1 MEQNATVPTPPLSKQ
16 AVALRKPRSTGWA
29 LTEHR
34 NKMMFIL
41 PAVLL
46 VLFLGIFPLI
56 ASLALAF
63 TDYQFAKAQRTG
75 VNFILFDNWI
85 RLAKDAR
92 FWLTL
97 RNTLTFIILALPLQ
111 YVLGLVLAVVL
122 NQEFIKMRRFF
133 RVVFLMPMM
142 MAPVA
147 VSYIVGRMM
156 LGEAYGPIND
166 ILTRLG
172 LPTIPWLSL
181 PIPAMI
187 SLVLV
192 DTWQWT
198 PLVMILLL
206 AGLQGI
212 SQEVLEAA
220 SIDGATRWQTF
231 RYITFPLLLPVTF
244 TAVLIRGLEQFKV
257 LDIVV
262 VMTGGGPGQATE
274 VVTLYAYQ
282 VAITNFAL
290 GYASTIAFVLLF
302 CVVLFT
308 TIVVKV
314 VRSRLPETV

>member
-1 MEQNATVPTPPLSKQ
+1 M
-16 AVALRKPRSTGWA
+16 
-29 LTEHR
+29 
-34 NKMMFIL
+34 
-41 PAVLL
+41 
-46 VLFLGIFPLI
+46 
-56 ASLALAF
+56 
-63 TDYQFAKAQRTG
+63 
-75 VNFILFDNWI
+75 

-97 RNTLTFIILALPLQ
+97 RNTLTFIVLALPLQ
-111 YVLGLVLAVVL
+111 YLVGLLLALVL
-122 NQEFIKMRRFF
+122 NQEFIKFRRFF

-156 LGEAYGPIND
+156 LGEAYGPLND
-166 ILTRLG
+166 ILARFG
-172 LPTIPWLSL
+172 LPGIPWLSE

-198 PLVMILLL
+198 PLIMILLL

-212 SQEVLEAA
+212 PQDALEAA
-220 SIDGATRWQTF
+220 SIDGASRWQAF

-302 CVVLFT
+302 CVLIFT

-314 VRSRLPETV
+314 VRGRLPETV

>member
-1 MEQNATVPTPPLSKQ
+1 V
-16 AVALRKPRSTGWA
+16 AVAAAPRRQSRWTLA
-29 LTEHR
+29 EQR
-34 NKMMFIL
+34 SKMLFIL

-46 VLFLGIFPLI
+46 VLFLAIFPLI
-56 ASLALAF
+56 ASLVLAF

-75 VNFILFDNWI
+75 VSFIWFDNWV

-97 RNTLTFIILALPLQ
+97 RNTLTFIVLALPLQ
-111 YVLGLVLAVVL
+111 YLIGLLLALVL
-122 NQEFIKMRRFF
+122 NQEFIKFRRFF

-156 LGEAYGPIND
+156 LGEAYGPVND
-166 ILTRLG
+166 ILARFG
-172 LPTIPWLSL
+172 LPSVPWLSL

-198 PLVMILLL
+198 PLIMILLL

-212 SQEVLEAA
+212 PQDALEAA
-220 SIDGATRWQTF
+220 SIDGASRWQAF

-302 CVVLFT
+302 CVLVFT
-308 TIVVKV
+308 TVLVKV

>member
-1 MEQNATVPTPPLSKQ
+1 MDRQAVSTPPVTGASLAAQGRRRAAWVLGERRSK
-16 AVALRKPRSTGWA
+16 
-29 LTEHR
+29 LT
-34 NKMMFIL
+34 FVL
-41 PAVLL
+41 PAVAL
-46 VLFLGIFPLI
+46 VLFLSIFPLI
-56 ASLALAF
+56 ASLGLAF

-75 VNFILFDNWI
+75 VAFIGLGNWI
-85 RLAKDAR
+85 RLAQDPR

-97 RNTLTFIILALPLQ
+97 RNTVTFIVLALPLQ
-111 YVLGLVLAVVL
+111 YLLGLMLALVL
-122 NQEFIKMRRFF
+122 NQEFIKLRRFF
-133 RVVFLMPMM
+133 RVVFLIPMM

-156 LGEAYGPIND
+156 LGEAFGPVND
-166 ILTRLG
+166 VLARVGIAG
-172 LPTIPWLSL
+172 IPWLSK
-181 PIPAMI
+181 PVPAMI

-212 SQEVLEAA
+212 PQEALEAA
-220 SIDGATRWQTF
+220 AIDGASRWQVF
-231 RYITFPLLLPVTF
+231 RYVTFPLLLPVTF
-244 TAVLIRGLEQFKV
+244 TALLIRGLEMFKI

-302 CVVLFT
+302 CVVIFT

-314 VRSRLPETV
+314 VRSRLPDTV